1 MDDKKGALPS
11 KTPFLLGRRIICLIT
26 VLLFVVISG
35 GGTYMTAAADKS
47 APPKDGHAASSP
59 DGGPAAAPLGNAPA
73 DGPVIVDSR
82 MTFAAAIAGTKAPP
96 EVIAQLCLVDVRYY
110 SFDGRRHQGQLVVH
124 RAVRQDVVE
133 IFQLIDITRFP
144 IGKAVPIVAYRWSDA
159 ASMRDNNTS
168 AFNYRTVAGTK
179 RLSRHAL
186 GLAVDIN
193 PFRNPVVYDHGRIS
207 PRGAVYRPGEP
218 GVLTREH
225 PVVREFLRRG
235 WQWGADFK
243 TMKDYHHFD
252 HPLPGQ

>member
-1 MDDKKGALPS
+1 M
-11 KTPFLLGRRIICLIT
+11 ICIFA

-35 GGTYMTAAADKS
+35 GATYMTAAADKS
-47 APPKDGHAASSP
+47 APPGDSRSASSP
-59 DGGPAAAPLGNAPA
+59 DNGPAAAPMGDAPA
-73 DGPVIVDSR
+73 DGQVLVDSR
-82 MTFAAAIAGTKAPP
+82 MTLAAAIAGTKAPP

-133 IFQLIDITRFP
+133 IFQIIDNTRFP
-144 IGKAVPIVAYRWSDA
+144 VGKAVPIVAYRWSDA

-193 PFRNPVVYDHGRIS
+193 PFLNPVVYDHGRIS
-207 PRGAVYRPGEP
+207 PRGAVYRPGEH

-225 PVVREFLRRG
+225 PVVREFLSRG

-252 HPLPGQ
+252 CPLWNSK